1 MKKLLSIIVLG
12 LLLSGNAYAKN
23 GKGELK
29 LSQQTME
36 HLMIYLNGAGN
47 PKYSDS
53 KNKKNNPMVFVVSE
67 DGNSSYYYF
76 CAYSTCADANE
87 SYKAKLRCEKESG
100 GSTCYTFAKKRKIV
114 WVNSINTKKRNIKK
128 KELQDPVYTAQIIQE
143 LGFYD
148 EDVTQLIGIN
158 PKTGDYDKDKSI
170 TGEELKNQNKG
181 NTVEQLEALTSL
193 FKAGALTKK
202 EYDKAKEKVLND

>member
-1 MKKLLSIIVLG
+1 MKKLLGILVLG

-53 KNKKNNPMVFVVSE
+53 KNKKNNPLVFVVSE

-76 CAYSTCADANE
+76 CAYSTCRDGNE
-87 SYKAKLRCEKESG
+87 PYKAKLRCEKESG
-100 GSTCYTFAKKRKIV
+100 STCYTFAKERKIV
-114 WVNSINTKKRNIKK
+114 WKNSINIKKRNIKK
-128 KELQDPVYTAQIIQE
+128 SELQDPVYTAQIIQE

-148 EDVTQLIGIN
+148 GDITQLIGIN
-158 PKTGDYDKDKSI
+158 PKTGDYDKDKYI

-193 FKAGALTKK
+193 FEAGALTEK
-202 EYDKAKEKVLND
+202 EYGKAKEKILND

>member
-1 MKKLLSIIVLG
+1 MKKLLGIVVLG

-47 PKYSDS
+47 PKLSS
-53 KNKKNNPMVFVVSE
+53 TKNKKNNPMVFVVSE
-67 DGNSSYYYF
+67 DGNSSSYYF
-76 CAYSTCADANE
+76 CAYHTCRDGNE
-87 SYKAKLRCEKESG
+87 SYKAKLDCEKNSV
-100 GSTCYTFAKKRKIV
+100 GSTCHTFARKRTIV
-114 WVNSINTKKRNIKK
+114 WKNSINTKKRKIKK
-128 KELQDPVYTAQIIQE
+128 SELQDPVYTAQIIQE

-148 EDVTQLIGIN
+148 EDITQLIGIN
-158 PKTGDYDKDKSI
+158 PETGDYDFDRSI

-193 FKAGALTKK
+193 FKAGALTKE